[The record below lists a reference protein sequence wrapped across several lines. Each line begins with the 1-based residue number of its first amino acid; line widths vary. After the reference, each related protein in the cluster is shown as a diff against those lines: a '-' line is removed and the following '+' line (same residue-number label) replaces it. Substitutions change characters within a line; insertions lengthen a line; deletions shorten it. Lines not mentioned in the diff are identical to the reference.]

1 MKGVRI
7 ESMHE
12 EFEGSTYL
20 GELGG
25 ARDHLAQEFGT
36 PPPTAVILGSGL
48 GDLVDGLNIERDIGW
63 EEVPF
68 FPSVSV
74 TGHEGRLVEASVAG
88 QRTLFSRGRVHC
100 YEGLPLH
107 RVVFPIRALALW
119 GVRNFV
125 LACAAG
131 AINVDYAPGDLMLIR
146 DHINLMG
153 HNPLTG
159 PDLPALGPRF
169 PDMTEVYS
177 RHLND
182 LALCCAAELK
192 LTLRQGVYMAVQGP
206 SYETPAEVR
215 MMRLLGADAVG
226 MSTVPEALALRQMDR
241 EVMAVACLTNMAA
254 GTFSDRLNHDEVLR
268 VAKTLRGRLQDL
280 LRGLCSVIGE
290 ARSTPVSR

>member
-1 MKGVRI
+1 
-7 ESMHE
+7 MHE
-12 EFEGSTYL
+12 DFEGSTYL
-20 GELGG
+20 RELREAVG
-25 ARDHLAQEFGT
+25 DLAQTFG
-36 PPPTAVILGSGL
+36 PAPPTAVVLGSGL
-48 GDLVDGLNIERDIGW
+48 GDLVDGLSNTREVGW
-63 EEVPF
+63 DAISF

-74 TGHEGRLVEASVAG
+74 TGHAGRLVETSMAG

-107 RVVFPIRALALW
+107 RVVFPIRALSLW

-159 PDLPALGPRF
+159 PDLPELGPRF

-192 LTLRQGVYMAVQGP
+192 VTLRQGVYMAVQGP

-254 GTFSDRLNHDEVLR
+254 GTFSDRLDHEGVLR
-268 VAKTLRGRLQDL
+268 VAKTLRDRLQDL
-280 LRGLCSVIGE
+280 LRGLCCVIGE
-290 ARSTPVSR
+290 QQSRTIPVSR

>member
-1 MKGVRI
+1 
-7 ESMHE
+7 MHE
-12 EFEGSTYL
+12 DFEGSTYL
-20 GELGG
+20 RELES
-25 ARDHLAQEFGT
+25 AVNDLIRTFG
-36 PPPTAVILGSGL
+36 PAPPTAVVLGSGL
-48 GDLVDGLNIERDIGW
+48 GDLVDGLSITR
-63 EEVPF
+63 EVDWDAIPF
-68 FPSVSV
+68 LPSVSV
-74 TGHEGRLVEASVAG
+74 TGHSGRFVEASVAG

-100 YEGLPLH
+100 YEGLPMH

-159 PDLPALGPRF
+159 PDLPDLGPRF

-182 LALCCAAELK
+182 LALCCASELK

-241 EVMAVACLTNMAA
+241 ELMAVACLTNMAA
-254 GTFSDRLNHDEVLR
+254 GTFSDRLNHEDVLR
-268 VAKTLRGRLQDL
+268 VARTLRGRLQDL
-280 LRGLCSVIGE
+280 LRGLCGLIGE
-290 ARSTPVSR
+290 QQSRTIPVSR